1 MFPSLRTVCI
11 KRCLSHC
18 YSSAPQEPLRL
29 FPSRPLDAALLEALP
44 DTRPKIGVAVSCTIG
59 LRNGFP
65 QTAADLFTAISH
77 SICHDLSRLSTQ
89 GDPDPRVI
97 GLFEHKR
104 SEFIHFQDGRLCI
117 VRIRRDQR
125 FAQGWQLCGLFL
137 SRRSPRSVTPH
148 MFALALANCFV
159 LRRL

>member
-1 MFPSLRTVCI
+1 MSQRVIPALHMS
-11 KRCLSHC
+11 RCAC
-18 YSSAPQEPLRL
+18 
-29 FPSRPLDAALLEALP
+29 FLP
-44 DTRPKIGVAVSCTIG
+44 DRCMLLFWNHCLIRGPKIGVAVSCTIG
-59 LRNGFP
+59 LWNGFP
-65 QTAADLFTAISH
+65 QPAAGLFTAISH
-77 SICHDLSRLSTQ
+77 RIGHDLSRLSTQ